1 MANLDYKMQDYYK
14 ALKHEL
20 IRYGQQGGAQAPLH
34 TVYIGGGTP
43 STFPNDLLLDMFG
56 ILKDTFDTRM
66 ISEITIEANPGTV
79 VQEQV
84 AVWQQIGIT
93 RVSIGVQ
100 SLDDRVL
107 AQLNRHQKA
116 DQVRALV
123 KMLAGNIK
131 SLSIDLI
138 IGLPGITDDA
148 WKAMVLEVVTWPI
161 NHLSVYFLSVHDTTP
176 LYFRLKRQEFT
187 LPADDGLVDLYYWT
201 VSALEQHGFY
211 QYEVSSFAQPGHE
224 SKHNQM
230 YWQRRPYKGIG
241 VGACSFDGQQRFQN
255 TKNIMDYIEA
265 QTGNQDQ
272 YCFAEALDSQQVRAE
287 KIMLAIRTKIGVDI
301 ETVMEGVSSE
311 RELLI
316 KDRIGQLE
324 KKNYIVVTQG
334 RIYLQPTALALE
346 HEVAVLLTA

>member
-1 MANLDYKMQDYYK
+1 MANLDYKMQDYYT
-14 ALKHEL
+14 ALKKEL
-20 IRYGQQGGAQAPLH
+20 VRYASQGGSQAPLY

-56 ILKDTFDTRM
+56 TLEDTFDTCT

-79 VQEQV
+79 TLDQV
-84 AVWQQIGIT
+84 AVWQKIGIT

-107 AQLNRHQKA
+107 AQLNRRQKA
-116 DQVRALV
+116 DQVRDLV
-123 KMLAGNIK
+123 KMLAGSIP

-148 WKAMVLEVVTWPI
+148 WKTMVLEVVTWPI

-201 VSALEQHGFY
+201 VRTLEHYGFY

-224 SKHNQM
+224 SLHNQM

-241 VGACSFDGQQRFQN
+241 IGACSFDGQQRFQN
-255 TKNIMDYIEA
+255 TKNIMEYIES
-265 QTGNQDQ
+265 QDNNQDL
-272 YCFAEALDSQQVRAE
+272 YYFSETLNEQQVRAE
-287 KIMLAIRTKIGVDI
+287 KIMLSIRTKAGVAI
-301 ETVMEGVSSE
+301 KTVMEGITSE
-311 RELLI
+311 QELLV
-316 KDRIGQLE
+316 KERIFQLE
-324 KKNYIVVTQG
+324 QKNYIVVTQG
-334 RIYLQPTALALE
+334 RIYLQPAALAVE